1 MAASSSTTQT
11 TYDVSS
17 IYYINPSDAST
28 MQLVSVKFNGTNYNN
43 WKRSILLILT
53 AKNKLGLVN
62 GTLTISDITATDY
75 TAWERSNSLVISWI
89 LYNIDETIAKSVFYL
104 KTARAIWKDLEE
116 RFGRSSITELFSLE
130 QQLMEISQCNQ
141 SVSDFYT
148 QIKTIWDAIDDVNLF
163 PTCACTTCVCDLV
176 VRGHILLM
184 VHLPTVSQAYGL
196 IAQKESHRDLSQSSS
211 NNENMAFV
219 ADRRN
224 YSQNQNQKPY
234 GYQHSSQPYQYG
246 YQHSS
251 QHYQSS

>member
-17 IYYINPSDAST
+17 IYYIHPSDAST

-43 WKRSILLILT
+43 WKRSMLLILT

-62 GTLTISDITATDY
+62 GTLTMPDIIATDH
-75 TAWERSNSLVISWI
+75 TAWERCNSLVISWI
-89 LYNIDETIAKSVFYL
+89 LYNLDEIIAKS
-104 KTARAIWKDLEE
+104 
-116 RFGRSSITELFSLE
+116 G
-130 QQLMEISQCNQ
+130 NQ

-148 QIKTIWDAIDDVNLF
+148 QIKTIWDAIDDVNPF
-163 PTCACTTCVCDLV
+163 PTCACTTCVCDLGEKFLKKQQEHCLLQFLLKLNDKFSA

-184 VHLPTVSQAYGL
+184 VPLPTVSQAYGL
-196 IAQKESHRDLSQSSS
+196 IAQEENHRDLSQSSS
-211 NNENMAFV
+211 NNENMVFV

-251 QHYQSS
+251 